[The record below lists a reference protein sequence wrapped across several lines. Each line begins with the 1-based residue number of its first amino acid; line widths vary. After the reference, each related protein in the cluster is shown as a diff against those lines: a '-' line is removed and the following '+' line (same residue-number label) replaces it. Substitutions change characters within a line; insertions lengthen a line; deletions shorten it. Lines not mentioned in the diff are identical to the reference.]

1 MLALCLFQCG
11 CVLIGL
17 VSLWLGRLVV
27 CDLLLLCLERLKCR
41 WLRVEVV
48 VWLGIRVLRL
58 ELLIRVEGW
67 VRCQVV
73 VVDGGEVGVRL

>member
-1 MLALCLFQCG
+1 M
-11 CVLIGL
+11 LIGL

-27 CDLLLLCLERLKCR
+27 CDLLLLCLERLRCR
-41 WLRVEVV
+41 WLCVEVV
-48 VWLGIRVLRL
+48 VRLGIRVLRL

-73 VVDGGEVGVRL
+73 VVDGGEIGVRL